1 MHTLVVMGVTG
12 VGKTTVGRLLADA
25 LDLPFLDADAFHT
38 EDAKAKMHVG
48 IPLTD
53 TDRGPWLARINQVL
67 REHADTGAVLASSA
81 LTDDSRRRLTE
92 GVPDVRFVWLTG
104 DPALLEAR
112 IDAVAGDLRLVL
124 GLLPSQLAT
133 LVPPSDAITVDVSET
148 PEAIAVRVLARSGP
162 PEEVPHRGHEP
173 VVAVAFHVVPG
184 ARETDHLDRR
194 R

>member
-38 EDAKAKMHVG
+38 EDAKAKMHAG

-53 TDRGPWLARINQVL
+53 TDRAPWLARINQVL
-67 REHADTGAVLASSA
+67 REHADTGAVLACSA

-112 IDAVAGDLRLVL
+112 IDARQGHFAGS

-148 PEAIAVRVLARSGP
+148 PEAIAVRVLAALRS
-162 PEEVPHRGHEP
+162 
-173 VVAVAFHVVPG
+173 A
-184 ARETDHLDRR
+184 
-194 R
+194 